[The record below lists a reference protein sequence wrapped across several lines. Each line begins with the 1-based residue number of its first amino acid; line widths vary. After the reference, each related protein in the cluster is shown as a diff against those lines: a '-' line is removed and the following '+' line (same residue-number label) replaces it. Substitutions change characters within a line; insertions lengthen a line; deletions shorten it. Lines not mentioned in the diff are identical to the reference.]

1 MRMPPHPPPGV
12 LHPHGIAPHPSM
24 MNAAARM
31 APIAPPQQVARSR
44 HHGKKPGVKWTKEE
58 DDILRKTVEEHG
70 AKNWKFIAEKLPKRT
85 EVQCL
90 HRWQKVLKPSLVKG
104 PWTAEE
110 DRKVKELV
118 AQYGAKKWS
127 VIANHLPGRIGK
139 QCRERWHNH
148 LNPDI
153 NKSAWSEDEDRRI
166 LECHITVGNRWAEI
180 AKLLP
185 GRTDNAIKNHWNSS
199 MRRKIDKYLAKKQ
212 NCSEANIRL
221 MEDGRYDFMGDFEGV
236 LTAVRG
242 AGVARRKSVDGSA
255 KKSATKS
262 RPTKSK
268 TAKSPLAAVT
278 PGDNTAKHPGAKH
291 VQQPEIKI
299 KMENKENLNNA
310 SGQTS
315 IMGPPVAVRSSAV
328 NVRPA
333 SYRPAPTLRV
343 NIGGNIF
350 KNSTSSTSKV
360 KSSNLFDDVGKKGEA
375 MTPAYHPASMTS
387 PKAAS
392 SQKEYVTP
400 AFITQTPGRTPG
412 TPWGSTPLSEISKMM
427 TSTPVADGLRLFS
440 PDIHLSEA
448 EFGPITG
455 QSIFSP
461 EPSAKFREPDP
472 VKSNCVSV
480 SFKAELESEP
490 LKNPIMATPT
500 APKSSLKKPS
510 KRTYSGD
517 SKFRQVAISPISNL
531 PTNSAVDSFFSSPS
545 AQKRSL
551 PRVSLSSSYSG
562 PTNFP
567 DTTTSA
573 EMPPPKAVVAPTPVL
588 NENRKIDLSGTDDNK
603 FIKRPLKLDIADL
616 TSPPGKAFNN
626 IATPKSGG
634 SESKFW
640 DSPSFTPLADFS
652 VSPTTDDISSAR
664 KKTRLGTSPF
674 FGDDHVMNSLLASC
688 CQFSPKREDLKKD

>member
-1 MRMPPHPPPGV
+1 M
-12 LHPHGIAPHPSM
+12 
-24 MNAAARM
+24 
-31 APIAPPQQVARSR
+31 
-44 HHGKKPGVKWTKEE
+44 
-58 DDILRKTVEEHG
+58 
-70 AKNWKFIAEKLPKRT
+70 
-85 EVQCL
+85 
-90 HRWQKVLKPSLVKG
+90 
-104 PWTAEE
+104 
-110 DRKVKELV
+110 KELV

-212 NCSEANIRL
+212 NCSEATIRL
-221 MEDGRYDFMGDFEGV
+221 LEDGRYDFMGDFEGV
-236 LTAVRG
+236 LNAVRG
-242 AGVARRKSVDGSA
+242 SGPARRKSVGSA

-262 RPTKSK
+262 RPAKSK
-268 TAKSPLAAVT
+268 TEKSPLAVRPT
-278 PGDNTAKHPGAKH
+278 DKAKQTFGTSKQHKP
-291 VQQPEIKI
+291 PEIKI
-299 KMENKENLNNA
+299 KMENKENLKT
-310 SGQTS
+310 GQTS
-315 IMGPPVAVRSSAV
+315 IGAPGRRSTASARPV
-328 NVRPA
+328 

-343 NIGGNIF
+343 NIGGSMF
-350 KNSTSSTSKV
+350 SSMSSASKV
-360 KSSNLFDDVGKKGEA
+360 KSNLFDDVGKKGQA

-387 PKAAS
+387 PKARS
-392 SQKEYVTP
+392 SQKEHVTP

-427 TSTPVADGLRLFS
+427 TSTPVSDGLRLFS
-440 PDIHLSEA
+440 PDIHLNEA
-448 EFGPITG
+448 EFGPMTG

-461 EPSAKFREPDP
+461 EPSAKREPDP
-472 VKSNCVSV
+472 VKSSCVSV
-480 SFKAELESEP
+480 SFKTELENEP
-490 LKNPIMATPT
+490 LRHPATATPT

-531 PTNSAVDSFFSSPS
+531 PASSTS
-545 AQKRSL
+545 SDQKRSL

-567 DTTTSA
+567 DTTTST
-573 EMPPPKAVVAPTPVL
+573 EMPPPKPIVAPTPVL
-588 NENRKIDLSGTDDNK
+588 NENRKIDMSGTDDSK
-603 FIKRPLKLDIADL
+603 YIKRPLKLNIADL

-626 IATPKSGG
+626 IATPKSGD
-634 SESKFW
+634 SDSKFW

-652 VSPTTDDISSAR
+652 VSPSTDDISSAR
-664 KKTRLGTSPF
+664 KRHRLGASPF
-674 FGDDHVMNSLLASC
+674 FG
-688 CQFSPKREDLKKD
+688 K